1 MVVNDLWYLVLASFR
16 FATDVSLLKVM
27 GGTPDIILNIVSC
40 SLQHEIATWKLQW
53 DNNVASACILSKL
66 QWNHFEMTTR
76 KDLFTYI
83 YKSIFLGNVEIISTE
98 KSLISFN
105 K

>member
-1 MVVNDLWYLVLASFR
+1 M
-16 FATDVSLLKVM
+16 SLLKVM

-53 DNNVASACILSKL
+53 DNNIASACILSKL
-66 QWNHFEMTTR
+66 QWNHFEMTIG
-76 KDLFTYI
+76 KDLFTYLQ
-83 YKSIFLGNVEIISTE
+83 SIFLGNVEIISTE
-98 KSLISFN
+98 KSLLNFN